1 MPQAAWMKRSLF
13 AAFALLVI
21 AAVVAGCGGGDS
33 SSSSSGSEES
43 TEAAGG
49 GAAEEEE
56 GGGGGEEASGEGS
69 VKIALLLPENETPR
83 YETNDKPAFE
93 NHPVEPE
100 QLHVEHRAEDEKAE
114 VRGDGEL

>member
-1 MPQAAWMKRSLF
+1 MVGWNVGGRSKGGVMPHSAWMKRTLF

-21 AAVVAGCGGGDS
+21 AAVVAGCGGSDS
-33 SSSSSGSEES
+33 STSSSGSEES

-56 GGGGGEEASGEGS
+56 GGGGEEASGEGS

-83 YETNDKPAFE
+83 YETND
-93 NHPVEPE
+93 
-100 QLHVEHRAEDEKAE
+100 
-114 VRGDGEL
+114 